1 MRKWLAA
8 ASFFPKGTE
17 RLAVPFGKEESMK
30 KLVLWGLCLGL
41 LLLFC
46 SACAKKHNANGN
58 GNAYYGGEPM
68 DFKSFKLVQTD
79 MTAQRRVYE
88 GYKTENGV
96 HLEYY
101 ISTEM
106 WDDKTSGNVECR
118 NVVRAIDADESV
130 FQKLCAVFGNYKIA
144 QWAGFR
150 GYDSQTLDGSGMCLE
165 VVLADGTEIDARGT
179 NRFPKNYSSFAQELC
194 KLITT
199 ERISS
204 VHFSDGAYEITLP
217 ESWVGTVTA
226 SFSENQVAFYVDK
239 TDGGDLTF
247 FIIDNDTYGY
257 SSDSYKGR
265 IEVGRLVSDEDVRFI
280 TARDN
285 YAIASY
291 AAEVSEEALGLWKN
305 YESDKLSI
313 VESLRGVNGYAFY
326 PEDGT
331 VLYYADAREMA
342 DEARSLWQS
351 LNFAG
356 EYPGGAKPV
365 RFKRKDYV
373 TMFPPYDYINTIEG
387 VRKKFLK
394 VFSEEF
400 TDKTLNRAVAD
411 KELIEY
417 KGDVYVACK
426 KRKGEAS
433 YNSCVDSV
441 RDEGDGKFT
450 VVIAVKMPPSGSKLY
465 VDLPTEKNAAG
476 EFVFTDYP
484 CRDESE

>member
-1 MRKWLAA
+1 M
-8 ASFFPKGTE
+8 S
-17 RLAVPFGKEESMK
+17 
-30 KLVLWGLCLGL
+30 
-41 LLLFC
+41 
-46 SACAKKHNANGN
+46 
-58 GNAYYGGEPM
+58 
-68 DFKSFKLVQTD
+68 FKSFKLVQTD

-101 ISTEM
+101 ISTNE
-106 WDDKTSGNVECR
+106 WDDTISDYAECR
-118 NVVRAIDADESV
+118 DTVRKIDGDEKL
-130 FQKLCAVFGNYKIA
+130 FQKLCELFGNCRIEK
-144 QWAGFR
+144 WADFH
-150 GYDSQTLDGSGMCLE
+150 GYDSQVLDGTGMSFNA
-165 VVLADGTEIDARGT
+165 VLADGTEVNAEGT
-179 NRFPKNYSSFAQELC
+179 NSFPKNFSTFTQELR

-199 ERISS
+199 EKITS
-204 VHFSDGAYEITLP
+204 VNFTDGTYKITLP

-226 SFSENQVAFYVDK
+226 EFSEGRVAFFVEK
-239 TDGGDLTF
+239 TDGGELTF
-247 FIIDNDTYGY
+247 FIIDNDKYGY

-265 IEVGRLVSDEDVRFI
+265 IEVGRLVSGEEVRFI

-285 YAIASY
+285 YSIASY
-291 AAEVSEEALGLWKN
+291 ASNVSGDALAVWGN
-305 YESDKLSI
+305 YENDKAAI
-313 VESLRGVNGYAFY
+313 IESFCGVNGYKLY
-326 PEDGT
+326 PEDGS

-342 DEARSLWQS
+342 DEARSLWLS

-356 EYPGGAKPV
+356 EYPGSAKPL
-365 RFKRKDYV
+365 RFKRKNYV

-450 VVIAVKMPPSGSKLY
+450 VVIAVKMPPNGSKLY
-465 VDLPTEKNAAG
+465 VDLPAEKNAAG
-476 EFVFTDYP
+476 EFVFSDYP
-484 CRDESE
+484 YWEKSE

>member
-1 MRKWLAA
+1 
-8 ASFFPKGTE
+8 
-17 RLAVPFGKEESMK
+17 
-30 KLVLWGLCLGL
+30 
-41 LLLFC
+41 
-46 SACAKKHNANGN
+46 
-58 GNAYYGGEPM
+58 M

-96 HLEYY
+96 HLDYY

-106 WDDKTSGNVECR
+106 WDDKSSENVECR
-118 NVVRAIDADESV
+118 DTIRKIDGDEKL
-130 FQKLCAVFGNYKIA
+130 FQKLCELFGNCRIEK
-144 QWAGFR
+144 WADFH
-150 GYDSQTLDGSGMCLE
+150 GYDSQVLDGTDMSFE
-165 VVLADGTEIDARGT
+165 AVLADGTQVNAEGT
-179 NRFPKNYSSFAQELC
+179 NRFPKNFSTFTKELR

-199 ERISS
+199 ERITS
-204 VHFSDGAYEITLP
+204 VKFTDGTYEVTLP
-217 ESWVGTVTA
+217 VSWVGTVTA
-226 SFSENQVAFYVDK
+226 SFSENYVAFYVDK
-239 TDGGDLTF
+239 TDGGELTF

-265 IEVGRLVSDEDVRFI
+265 IEVGRLISHGEVRFI

-285 YAIASY
+285 YSIASY
-291 AAEVSEEALGLWKN
+291 AKSVSEEAVAIWNN
-305 YESDKLSI
+305 YENDKLAI
-313 VESLRGVNGYAFY
+313 IESLRGVNGYAFY

-331 VLYYADAREMA
+331 VLYYADARKMA
-342 DEARSLWQS
+342 DEARSLWLS

-356 EYPGGAKPV
+356 EYSGSAKPV
-365 RFKRKDYV
+365 RFKRKNYV
-373 TMFPPYDYINTIEG
+373 PMFPPYDYTNTIEG

-400 TDKTLNRAVAD
+400 TDKTLNRAIAD

-433 YNSCVDSV
+433 YNSCVDCV

-476 EFVFTDYP
+476 KFVFSDYP
-484 CRDESE
+484 YWEKSE

>member
-1 MRKWLAA
+1 
-8 ASFFPKGTE
+8 
-17 RLAVPFGKEESMK
+17 
-30 KLVLWGLCLGL
+30 
-41 LLLFC
+41 
-46 SACAKKHNANGN
+46 
-58 GNAYYGGEPM
+58 M

-79 MTAQRRVYE
+79 MTAQHRVYE

-118 NVVRAIDADESV
+118 DTIRKIDGDEKP
-130 FQKLCAVFGNYKIA
+130 FQKLCELFGNCRIEK
-144 QWAGFR
+144 WADFH
-150 GYDSQTLDGSGMCLE
+150 GYDPQVLDGTSMCFE
-165 VVLADGTEIDARGT
+165 AVLADGTEINARGI
-179 NRFPKNYSSFAQELC
+179 NSFPKNYSSFAQELC
-194 KLITT
+194 RLITT
-199 ERISS
+199 EKISS
-204 VHFSDGAYEITLP
+204 VRFSEGTYEITLP

-226 SFSENQVAFYVDK
+226 SFSENQVAFCVDK
-239 TDGGDLTF
+239 TNGGDLTF

-265 IEVGRLVSDEDVRFI
+265 IEVGRLVSNEDVRFI

-291 AAEVSEEALGLWKN
+291 AAVVSEEALGLWEN
-305 YESDKLSI
+305 YENDKLAI
-313 VESLRGVNGYAFY
+313 IESPRSVNGYEFY

-342 DEARSLWQS
+342 DEARSLWLS

-373 TMFPPYDYINTIEG
+373 TMFPSYDYINTIEG

-411 KELIEY
+411 KELI
-417 KGDVYVACK
+417 
-426 KRKGEAS
+426 
-433 YNSCVDSV
+433 
-441 RDEGDGKFT
+441 
-450 VVIAVKMPPSGSKLY
+450 
-465 VDLPTEKNAAG
+465 
-476 EFVFTDYP
+476 
-484 CRDESE
+484 

>member
-1 MRKWLAA
+1 
-8 ASFFPKGTE
+8 
-17 RLAVPFGKEESMK
+17 MK

-68 DFKSFKLVQTD
+68 DFKSFQLVQTD

-88 GYKTENGV
+88 GYKTESGV

-130 FQKLCAVFGNYKIA
+130 FQKLCAVFGSYKIA

-179 NRFPKNYSSFAQELC
+179 NCFPKNYSSFVQELC

-199 ERISS
+199 EKISS
-204 VHFSDGAYEITLP
+204 VRFSEGTYEITLP

-239 TDGGDLTF
+239 TDGGNLTF

-257 SSDSYKGR
+257 APDSYKGR
-265 IEVGRLVSDEDVRFI
+265 IEVGRLISGKDVRFI

-291 AAEVSEEALGLWKN
+291 AAEVSEEAMGLWKN

-326 PEDGT
+326 P
-331 VLYYADAREMA
+331 DAIA
-342 DEARSLWQS
+342 
-351 LNFAG
+351 
-356 EYPGGAKPV
+356 AK
-365 RFKRKDYV
+365 RQ
-373 TMFPPYDYINTIEG
+373 
-387 VRKKFLK
+387 
-394 VFSEEF
+394 
-400 TDKTLNRAVAD
+400 
-411 KELIEY
+411 
-417 KGDVYVACK
+417 
-426 KRKGEAS
+426 
-433 YNSCVDSV
+433 
-441 RDEGDGKFT
+441 
-450 VVIAVKMPPSGSKLY
+450 
-465 VDLPTEKNAAG
+465 DL
-476 EFVFTDYP
+476 
-484 CRDESE
+484 R

>member
-1 MRKWLAA
+1 
-8 ASFFPKGTE
+8 
-17 RLAVPFGKEESMK
+17 
-30 KLVLWGLCLGL
+30 
-41 LLLFC
+41 
-46 SACAKKHNANGN
+46 
-58 GNAYYGGEPM
+58 M

-106 WDDKTSGNVECR
+106 WDDKTSENVECR
-118 NVVRAIDADESV
+118 DTIRKIDGDEKL
-130 FQKLCAVFGNYKIA
+130 FQKLCELFGNCRIEK
-144 QWAGFR
+144 WADFH
-150 GYDSQTLDGSGMCLE
+150 GYDSQVLDGTGMSFRA
-165 VVLADGTEIDARGT
+165 VLADGTEVNADGT
-179 NRFPKNYSSFAQELC
+179 NSFPKNFSTFTRELR

-199 ERISS
+199 EKINS
-204 VHFSDGAYEITLP
+204 VIFTDGTYEITLP
-217 ESWVGTVTA
+217 ESWIGTVSA
-226 SFSENQVAFYVDK
+226 DFSEGGVSFFVDK
-239 TDGGDLTF
+239 TDGSELNF
-247 FIIDNDTYGY
+247 FIIDNDKYSY
-257 SSDSYKGR
+257 SSDTYKGR
-265 IEVGRLVSDEDVRFI
+265 TEVGRLISDEDVRFI

-285 YAIASY
+285 YSIASY
-291 AAEVSEEALGLWKN
+291 AESVSEEAIEIWKN
-305 YESDKLSI
+305 YENDKLAI
-313 VESLRGVNGYAFY
+313 IESLRGVNGYEFY

-331 VLYYADAREMA
+331 ALYYADAREMA
-342 DEARSLWQS
+342 DEARSLWLS

-356 EYPGGAKPV
+356 EYSGSAKPV
-365 RFKRKDYV
+365 RFKRKNYV
-373 TMFPPYDYINTIEG
+373 PMFPPYDYINTIES

-400 TDKTLNRAVAD
+400 TDKTLNRAIAD

-441 RDEGDGKFT
+441 RDEGGGKFT
-450 VVIAVKMPPSGSKLY
+450 VVIAVKMPPNGNKLY

-476 EFVFTDYP
+476 EFVFSDYP
-484 CRDESE
+484 YWEKSE

>member
-1 MRKWLAA
+1 
-8 ASFFPKGTE
+8 
-17 RLAVPFGKEESMK
+17 MK

-144 QWAGFR
+144 EWAGFR
-150 GYDSQTLDGSGMCLE
+150 GHDSQALDGTGMSFE
-165 VVLADGTEIDARGT
+165 AVLADGTQVNANGI
-179 NRFPKNYSSFAQELC
+179 NSFPKNYSSFAQELC

-265 IEVGRLVSDEDVRFI
+265 IEVGRLISGEDVRFI

-305 YESDKLSI
+305 YESDKLAIIDSF
-313 VESLRGVNGYAFY
+313 RGANGYAFY

-342 DEARSLWQS
+342 DEARSLWLS

>member
-1 MRKWLAA
+1 
-8 ASFFPKGTE
+8 
-17 RLAVPFGKEESMK
+17 
-30 KLVLWGLCLGL
+30 
-41 LLLFC
+41 
-46 SACAKKHNANGN
+46 
-58 GNAYYGGEPM
+58 M

-101 ISTEM
+101 ISTNE
-106 WDDKTSGNVECR
+106 WDDTISDYAECR
-118 NVVRAIDADESV
+118 DTIRKIDGDEKL
-130 FQKLCAVFGNYKIA
+130 FQKLCELFGNCRIEK
-144 QWAGFR
+144 WADFH
-150 GYDSQTLDGSGMCLE
+150 GYDSQVLDGTDMSFE
-165 VVLADGTEIDARGT
+165 AVLADGTQVNANG
-179 NRFPKNYSSFAQELC
+179 NNSFPKNFSTFTQELH
-194 KLITT
+194 KLIAT
-199 ERISS
+199 EKINS
-204 VHFSDGAYEITLP
+204 VKFTDGIYEVTLP

-226 SFSENQVAFYVDK
+226 SFSENYVAFYVDK
-239 TDGGDLTF
+239 TDGGELTF

-265 IEVGRLVSDEDVRFI
+265 IEVGRLISDEDVRFI

-285 YAIASY
+285 YSIVSY
-291 AAEVSEEALGLWKN
+291 AKSVSEEAVAIWNN
-305 YESDKLSI
+305 YENDKLAI
-313 VESLRGVNGYAFY
+313 IESLRGVNGYEFY

-342 DEARSLWQS
+342 DEARSLWLS

-356 EYPGGAKPV
+356 EYPGSAKPV
-365 RFKRKDYV
+365 RFNRK
-373 TMFPPYDYINTIEG
+373 YDYTNTIEG

-400 TDKTLNRAVAD
+400 TDKTLNRAIAD

-433 YNSCVDSV
+433 YNSCVDCV
-441 RDEGDGKFT
+441 RDEGGGKFT
-450 VVIAVKMPPSGSKLY
+450 VVIAVRTPSNGNKLY

-484 CRDESE
+484 YWEKSE

>member
-1 MRKWLAA
+1 
-8 ASFFPKGTE
+8 
-17 RLAVPFGKEESMK
+17 MK

-88 GYKTENGV
+88 GYKTENGI

-118 NVVRAIDADESV
+118 NIVRAIDADESV

-144 QWAGFR
+144 EWAGFC
-150 GYDSQTLDGSGMCLE
+150 GHDSQTLDGTGMSFE
-165 VVLADGTEIDARGT
+165 AVLADGTQVNANGI

-217 ESWVGTVTA
+217 ESWVGAVTA

-285 YAIASY
+285 YSIASY
-291 AAEVSEEALGLWKN
+291 AKSVSEEAIAIWKN
-305 YESDKLSI
+305 YENDKLAIIDSF
-313 VESLRGVNGYAFY
+313 RGANGYAFY

-342 DEARSLWQS
+342 DEARSLWLS

-356 EYPGGAKPV
+356 EYPGSAKPL
-365 RFKRKDYV
+365 RFKRKNYV
-373 TMFPPYDYINTIEG
+373 PMFPPYDYINTIEG

-400 TDKTLNRAVAD
+400 TDKTLNRALAD

>member
-1 MRKWLAA
+1 
-8 ASFFPKGTE
+8 
-17 RLAVPFGKEESMK
+17 
-30 KLVLWGLCLGL
+30 
-41 LLLFC
+41 
-46 SACAKKHNANGN
+46 
-58 GNAYYGGEPM
+58 M

-79 MTAQRRVYE
+79 MTAQHRVYE

-118 NVVRAIDADESV
+118 DTIRKIDGDEKLFQRLCELFGHCGIEKWAD
-130 FQKLCAVFGNYKIA
+130 FH
-144 QWAGFR
+144 
-150 GYDSQTLDGSGMCLE
+150 GYDTQVLDGTGMSFE
-165 VVLADGTEIDARGT
+165 AVLADGTEINARGT
-179 NRFPKNYSSFAQELC
+179 NSFPKNYSSFAQELC

-199 ERISS
+199 EKISS
-204 VHFSDGAYEITLP
+204 VRFSEGTYEITLP

-226 SFSENQVAFYVDK
+226 SFSENRVAFYVDK
-239 TDGGDLTF
+239 TDGGNLTF

-265 IEVGRLVSDEDVRFI
+265 KEVGRLVSDEDVRFI

-291 AAEVSEEALGLWKN
+291 AAVVSEEALGLLKN
-305 YESDKLSI
+305 YESDKLAI
-313 VESLRGVNGYAFY
+313 IESLRGVNGYAFY

-342 DEARSLWQS
+342 DKARSLWLS

-356 EYPGGAKPV
+356 EYPGSAKPV

-417 KGDVYVACK
+417 KGNVYVACK

-433 YNSCVDSV
+433 YNSRVDCV

-450 VVIAVKMPPSGSKLY
+450 VVIAVKMPPSGNKLY

-484 CRDESE
+484 YWEKSE

>member
-1 MRKWLAA
+1 
-8 ASFFPKGTE
+8 
-17 RLAVPFGKEESMK
+17 
-30 KLVLWGLCLGL
+30 
-41 LLLFC
+41 
-46 SACAKKHNANGN
+46 
-58 GNAYYGGEPM
+58 M

-79 MTAQRRVYE
+79 MTAQHRVYE

-106 WDDKTSGNVECR
+106 WDNKTSGNVECR
-118 NVVRAIDADESV
+118 DTIRKVDGDEKLFQRLCKLFGHCGIEKWAD
-130 FQKLCAVFGNYKIA
+130 FH
-144 QWAGFR
+144 
-150 GYDSQTLDGSGMCLE
+150 GYDPQVLDGTGMSFE
-165 VVLADGTEIDARGT
+165 AVLADGTEINARGT
-179 NRFPKNYSSFAQELC
+179 NSFPKNYSSFAQELC

-199 ERISS
+199 EKISS
-204 VHFSDGAYEITLP
+204 VRFSEGTYEITLP

-239 TDGGDLTF
+239 TEGGDLTF

-257 SSDSYKGR
+257 SSNSYKGR
-265 IEVGRLVSDEDVRFI
+265 KEVGRLVSGEDVRFI
-280 TARDN
+280 KARDN

-291 AAEVSEEALGLWKN
+291 AAVVSEEALGLWKN
-305 YESDKLSI
+305 YESDKLAI
-313 VESLRGVNGYAFY
+313 IESLRGVNGYAFY

-342 DEARSLWQS
+342 DKARSLWLS

-356 EYPGGAKPV
+356 EYPGSAKPV

-417 KGDVYVACK
+417 KGNVYVACK

-433 YNSCVDSV
+433 YNSCVDCV

-450 VVIAVKMPPSGSKLY
+450 VVIAVKMPPSGNKLY

-484 CRDESE
+484 YWEKSE